1 MLLRQPTWFE
11 MCNDDVPSCSWSGG
25 NQEEN
30 VPVKVTAL
38 MKLTILGY
46 KGINK
51 QSRLSQIVDTYNA
64 GCVMG

>member
-1 MLLRQPTWFE
+1 MMMFLL
-11 MCNDDVPSCSWSGG
+11 VLGLSG

-51 QSRLSQIVDTYNA
+51 QSRLSQIVDRIMQD
-64 GCVMG
+64 V